1 MYKEYA
7 SLLPSFLFP
16 GVSHDYVLELFGEFF
31 LHFALDKG
39 YGDIFTSMSRNFKDF
54 VDNVDYL
61 HW

>member
-1 MYKEYA
+1 MI
-7 SLLPSFLFP
+7 LLFIPSA
-16 GVSHDYVLELFGEFF
+16 GVSKDHILELFGEFF

-39 YGDIFTSMSRNFKDF
+39 YGDIFMGMSRNFKDF